1 MAVEIRETPDA
12 DLKVEAPDFQV
23 AVSLKA
29 QFLKACSVEGPMRIL
44 LIEDEPVLGEAVATH
59 LKRSG
64 HAVDWVQRLDDGEA
78 ALRGV
83 NYGLI
88 LLDLHLPDGRGLD
101 LLRKLRQEE
110 DKRPVIILTARDQIR
125 DRIEGLNA
133 GADDY
138 LVKPFDLDELVARIL
153 AVQRRSAAKAD
164 PTVRAGS
171 VVIDQVARKAWCEGR
186 EVPLT
191 AREWALLECLAQRV
205 GATLS
210 KAQLEE
216 ALYAFG
222 AEIES
227 NAVEVY
233 VSRLRKKLGA
243 NVIRTIRGLGYRL
256 EP

>member
-1 MAVEIRETPDA
+1 
-12 DLKVEAPDFQV
+12 
-23 AVSLKA
+23 
-29 QFLKACSVEGPMRIL
+29 MRIL
-44 LIEDEPVLGEAVATH
+44 LIEDEPVLGEAVLTH
-59 LKRSG
+59 LKRSN
-64 HAVDWVQRLDDGEA
+64 HAVDWVQRLDDAEA
-78 ALRGV
+78 ALRAV
-83 NYGLI
+83 DYGLV

-101 LLRKLRQEE
+101 LLRNLRKEE

-138 LVKPFDLDELVARIL
+138 IVKPFDLDELIARIL
-153 AVQRRSAAKAD
+153 AVQRRSATKAS
-164 PTVRAGS
+164 PAVRVGS
-171 VVIDQVARKAWCEGR
+171 LLIDQVDRKVWCEDR

-191 AREWALLECLAQRV
+191 AREWALLECLARRV

-210 KAQLEE
+210 KSQLEE

-222 AEIES
+222 SEIES

-243 NVIRTIRGLGYRL
+243 KTIHTVRGLGYRL

>member
-1 MAVEIRETPDA
+1 VLDR
-12 DLKVEAPDFQV
+12 
-23 AVSLKA
+23 
-29 QFLKACSVEGPMRIL
+29 CSVEGSMRIL

-64 HAVDWVQRLDDGEA
+64 HAVDWVQRLDDAEA

-83 NYGLI
+83 EYGLI

-101 LLRKLRQEE
+101 LLRALRKSG

-138 LVKPFDLDELVARIL
+138 LVKPFDLGELTARIL
-153 AVQRRSAAKAD
+153 AVQRRSVAHAD
-164 PTVRAGS
+164 PTIRAGRLL
-171 VVIDQVARKAWCEGR
+171 IDQAARKVLSDGR
-186 EVPLT
+186 EVELT
-191 AREWALLECLAQRV
+191 AREWGLLECLAQRA

-233 VSRLRKKLGA
+233 ISRLRKKLGA
-243 NVIRTIRGLGYRL
+243 NAIRTVRGLGYRL

>member
-1 MAVEIRETPDA
+1 
-12 DLKVEAPDFQV
+12 
-23 AVSLKA
+23 
-29 QFLKACSVEGPMRIL
+29 MRIL

-64 HAVDWVQRLDDGEA
+64 HAVDWVQRLDDAEA

-83 NYGLI
+83 DYGLI

-101 LLRKLRQEE
+101 LLRALRKAD

-138 LVKPFDLDELVARIL
+138 LVKPFDLGELTARIL
-153 AVQRRSAAKAD
+153 AVQRRSVAQAS
-164 PTVRAGS
+164 PTLRAGRL
-171 VVIDQVARKAWCEGR
+171 VIDQAARKVWAGGS
-186 EVPLT
+186 EVELT
-191 AREWALLECLAQRV
+191 AREWALLECLAQRA

-243 NVIRTIRGLGYRL
+243 DTIRTVRGLGYRL

>member
-1 MAVEIRETPDA
+1 
-12 DLKVEAPDFQV
+12 
-23 AVSLKA
+23 
-29 QFLKACSVEGPMRIL
+29 MRIL
-44 LIEDEPVLGEAVATH
+44 LIEDEPLLGEAVATH

-64 HAVDWVQRLDDGEA
+64 HAVDWVQRLDDAEA

-83 NYGLI
+83 GYALV

-101 LLRKLRQEE
+101 LLRALRKAD

-153 AVQRRSAAKAD
+153 AVQRRSAAKAS
-164 PTVRAGS
+164 PTLRAGS
-171 VVIDQVARKAWCEGR
+171 LVIDQAARKVWHEGQQV
-186 EVPLT
+186 ELT
-191 AREWALLECLAQRV
+191 AREWTLLECLAQRA
-205 GATLS
+205 GTTLS

-233 VSRLRKKLGA
+233 VSRLSQE
-243 NVIRTIRGLGYRL
+243 IRPERYPHYSRARL
-256 EP
+256 QIWSPEA

>member
-1 MAVEIRETPDA
+1 
-12 DLKVEAPDFQV
+12 
-23 AVSLKA
+23 
-29 QFLKACSVEGPMRIL
+29 MRIL

-59 LKRSG
+59 LKRAN
-64 HAVDWVQRLDDGEA
+64 HAVDWVQRLDDAEA
-78 ALRGV
+78 ALRAID
-83 NYGLI
+83 YGLI

-101 LLRKLRQEE
+101 LLRKLRKTA
-110 DKRPVIILTARDQIR
+110 DRTPVIIATARDQIR

-138 LVKPFDLDELVARIL
+138 IVKPFDLDELVARIL
-153 AVQRRSAAKAD
+153 AVQRRSAAKAS
-164 PTVRAGS
+164 PAIQAGNLL
-171 VVIDQVARKAWCEGR
+171 IDQIERKVWCDGR
-186 EVPLT
+186 EVQLT
-191 AREWALLECLAQRV
+191 AREWALLECLAQRL

-222 AEIES
+222 SEIES

-233 VSRLRKKLGA
+233 ISRLRKKLGA
-243 NVIRTIRGLGYRL
+243 NAIRTIRGLGYRL